1 MTLTNIF
8 FIYRGVKVIKLSTF
22 LPILLVLSLL
32 TSCSP
37 RKIVKETHLTG
48 LAIGTI
54 YNITYLPPEKPL
66 KGDLSQQLT
75 KLFEQANQ
83 SMSTYHKTSEI
94 SKFNQSS
101 STDPVTV
108 SAGLRKV
115 VVEGIRL
122 HQLTSGSLDITLKP
136 LAALWGFGPED
147 RPHMIPSDK
156 MLTEVRKIVGVEKL
170 TIKGNQMAK
179 KHRSLQIDLNS
190 IGKGYVVDLVAELLE
205 SHSVSNYM
213 VEIGGEMR
221 LKGHNG
227 KGLTWLVGVINP
239 TSNERKAKQEIYPG
253 NNGLA
258 TSGDYYQYF
267 EQDGQRF
274 SHIID
279 PVTGKPISHNLAS
292 VTVIHPS
299 SMTADGLSTSLLV
312 MGDKKGLEFAE
323 KYQIPVYMIIR
334 VGDKFV
340 SKMSTAFNT
349 YLSPEKAD

>member
-1 MTLTNIF
+1 M
-8 FIYRGVKVIKLSTF
+8 
-22 LPILLVLSLL
+22 
-32 TSCSP
+32 
-37 RKIVKETHLTG
+37 
-48 LAIGTI
+48 GTI

-66 KGDLSQQLT
+66 KGDLRQQLT

-83 SMSTYHKTSEI
+83 SMSTYHNTSEI

-101 STDPVTV
+101 STESITI
-108 SAGLRKV
+108 SADLRKV

-136 LAALWGFGPED
+136 LSALWGFGPEG
-147 RPHMIPSDK
+147 RPHMIPSDEA
-156 MLTEVRKIVGVEKL
+156 LTEVRKFVGVDKL
-170 TIKGNQMAK
+170 TINGNQMAK
-179 KHRSLQIDLNS
+179 KHPSLKVDLNT

-205 SHSVSNYM
+205 SHTINNYM

-227 KGLTWLVGVINP
+227 FGSLWRVGVIKP
-239 TSNERKAKQEIYPG
+239 DSNERKAKQEIYPG
-253 NNGLA
+253 DNAVA

-279 PVTGKPISHNLAS
+279 PVTGKPINHNLAS

-299 SMTADGLSTSLLV
+299 SMTADGLSTGLLV
-312 MGDKKGLEFAE
+312 MGEKKGLEFAE
-323 KYQIPVYMIIR
+323 KHHIATYMIIR
-334 VGDKFV
+334 KGDRFV

-349 YLSPEKAD
+349 YLSKEK

>member
-1 MTLTNIF
+1 M
-8 FIYRGVKVIKLSTF
+8 
-22 LPILLVLSLL
+22 LSLAAA
-32 TSCSP
+32 CSP
-37 RKIVKETHLTG
+37 SNIVKETRLKG

-54 YNITYLPPEKPL
+54 YNIAYLPPDKPL
-66 KGDLSQQLT
+66 KGDLGQQLT
-75 KLFEQANQ
+75 ELFEQANQ

-94 SKFNQSS
+94 SRFNQSS
-101 STDPVTV
+101 YTEPVMV

-115 VVEGIRL
+115 VAEGIRL

-136 LAALWGFGPED
+136 LSALWGFGPEG
-147 RPHMIPSDK
+147 RPHTIPSDET
-156 MLTEVRKIVGVEKL
+156 LTEVRKIVGVDKL
-170 TIKGNQMAK
+170 TINGNKMAK
-179 KHRSLQIDLNS
+179 KHPSITVDLNT

-205 SHSVSNYM
+205 SHAISNYM

-227 KGLTWLVGVINP
+227 KSSLGRVGVVNP
-239 TSNERKAKQEIYPG
+239 ASNEREAKQEVYPG

-258 TSGDYYQYF
+258 TAGDYYQYF

-274 SHIID
+274 SHILD

-299 SMTADGLSTSLLV
+299 SMTADGLSTGLLV
-312 MGDKKGLEFAE
+312 MGEKEGLAFAE
-323 KYQIPVYMIIR
+323 KHQIAAYMIIR
-334 VGDKFV
+334 DGDKFI

-349 YLSPEKAD
+349 YLSQEKAP

>member
-1 MTLTNIF
+1 LALTNIF

-32 TSCSP
+32 TACSP
-37 RKIVKETHLTG
+37 SKIVKKTHLTG

-75 KLFEQANQ
+75 KLIEQANQ
-83 SMSTYHKTSEI
+83 SMSTYHNTSEI
-94 SKFNQSS
+94 SKFNQSLS
-101 STDPVTV
+101 TEPVSVSTD
-108 SAGLRKV
+108 LRKV
-115 VVEGIRL
+115 VLEGIRL
-122 HQLTSGSLDITLKP
+122 HHLTSGSLDITLKP
-136 LAALWGFGPED
+136 LSALWGFGPEG
-147 RPHMIPSDK
+147 RPHMVPSDEA
-156 MLTEVRKIVGVEKL
+156 LTEVRKIVGVEKL
-170 TIKGNQMAK
+170 TINGNKMAK
-179 KHRSLQIDLNS
+179 KNPSLSVDLNT

-205 SHSVSNYM
+205 SNAISNYM

-227 KGLTWLVGVINP
+227 KGSLWRVGVIKPVN
-239 TSNERKAKQEIYPG
+239 NERKAQQEVYPG

-258 TSGDYYQYF
+258 TAGDYYQYF

-274 SHIID
+274 SHILD
-279 PVTGKPISHNLAS
+279 PVTGKPINHNLAS

-299 SMTADGLSTSLLV
+299 SMTADGLSTGLMV
-312 MGDKKGLEFAE
+312 MGDKKGLVFAE
-323 KYQIPVYMIIR
+323 KNQIAAYMIIR
-334 VGDKFV
+334 EGDKFV